1 MDSVLQFGETAHKKV
16 HYYYYQLSQAQQENY
31 SPSASETSFVNSI
44 VQTAPKNK
52 TLKRLKL
59 TFLIF
64 STELLMC
71 TVPTHQSF
79 TNNKRSVTVLVH
91 ETRKQWGRK
100 SKGTI
105 FGPIASNV
113 NTKAHREKQ
122 KQDRGRHQVFTQH
135 IHARMHAHT
144 RMGTLT
150 NKVPDEHIVDIFMN
164 EI

>member
-1 MDSVLQFGETAHKKV
+1 MDSVLQFGETAHKRV
-16 HYYYYQLSQAQQENY
+16 HYYYYYYQLSQAQQENY

-44 VQTAPKNK
+44 VQTAPKIK

-71 TVPTHQSF
+71 TVPAHQSF

-105 FGPIASNV
+105 FGPL
-113 NTKAHREKQ
+113 
-122 KQDRGRHQVFTQH
+122 HQT
-135 IHARMHAHT
+135 
-144 RMGTLT
+144 
-150 NKVPDEHIVDIFMN
+150 
-164 EI
+164 